1 MGFRYSTPYSR
12 YVEEPVVESPS
23 RPNNLER
30 DFRQA
35 TVPLQAETE
44 TVNVHAHTRKVETNK
59 DNNMGYYD
67 DDGHYHS
74 FRRGVQRAAD
84 RIIHPIHGSGHHHHQ
99 HHHNRSGNVIIEER
113 DVNITATP
121 ASRGSSPTSSSPV
134 VYSRSNGS
142 AGTISI
148 PCHHIRIGDLLI
160 LQGRPCQVIRISTS
174 SHTGQFRYLG
184 VDLFT
189 KDLHEETSSLTN
201 PAPSVEVQNMYG
213 PVLKQYRVLDINRDG
228 SIVAMTETGEIKQSL
243 AVLDQSDLSSRL
255 VQSFQRGRG
264 SVRVLVI
271 NDLDAEMVV
280 DYKEIQGSKL

>member
-1 MGFRYSTPYSR
+1 
-12 YVEEPVVESPS
+12 
-23 RPNNLER
+23 
-30 DFRQA
+30 
-35 TVPLQAETE
+35 
-44 TVNVHAHTRKVETNK
+44 
-59 DNNMGYYD
+59 MGYYD